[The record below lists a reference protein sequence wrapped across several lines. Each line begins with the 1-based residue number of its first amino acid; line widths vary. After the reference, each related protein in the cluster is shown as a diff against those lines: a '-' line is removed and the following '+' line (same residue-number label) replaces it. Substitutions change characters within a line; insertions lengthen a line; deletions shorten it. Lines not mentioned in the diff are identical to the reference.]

1 MERQDDEQVRAV
13 LAALGL
19 PALRVIADED
29 GIAALE
35 RRAGGKH
42 TFAEALRLALE
53 AFLSSDSGSP
63 DNGHDSAVHVVR
75 SSPDSYGLGANPGDA
90 EVAEAL
96 RRVLADDPEARIVLL
111 TPATLQQPEYRFTP
125 EYGETIDEHWV
136 FRIIAPAA
144 WPLLQWSVVDLRGEQ
159 PAYSYMFD

>member
-35 RRAGGKH
+35 RRAGGER

-63 DNGHDSAVHVVR
+63 DNGHDSAVDVVR
-75 SSPDSYGLGANPGDA
+75 SSPDSYGLGANPSDA

-96 RRVLADDPEARIVLL
+96 RGVLADDPAARVVLL
-111 TPATLQQPEYRFTP
+111 TPATLQRPEYRFTP
-125 EYGETIDEHWV
+125 EYGEAIDEHWV

-159 PAYSYMFD
+159 AAYSYMFD